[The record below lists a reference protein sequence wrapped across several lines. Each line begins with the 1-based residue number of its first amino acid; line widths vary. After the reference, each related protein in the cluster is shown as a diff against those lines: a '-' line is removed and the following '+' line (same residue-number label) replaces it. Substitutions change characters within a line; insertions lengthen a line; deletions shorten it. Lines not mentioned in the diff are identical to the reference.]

1 MITKPLWLL
10 FIIQSAGLLG
20 AENFGIFM
28 FTIAVSTIIA
38 GFFELGLDLHI
49 VRAVSPQKHKAKELA
64 SLSVSIRLI
73 AIVLMLVVA
82 LPIYDFFLA
91 DTYSPAIFASA
102 MVYGALFSVITH
114 FRSLF
119 RSLELVKYEAISV
132 IWEKLVIAAA
142 GFYVLFTTA
151 DLLTYMLVYNAG
163 LFITA
168 VYAYSVIRKLTGA
181 RITLPTGSAIMSMLR
196 PASPFAVLNVIQII
210 YTRLGTILIERLS
223 GNSIWVGFHNAG
235 ARFADAF
242 VIFPNTIVA
251 AVYPVFCRV
260 HDQKDKL
267 WTLADLSSRI
277 LLAITVPIGA
287 AMFIAHIPFTS
298 FVFTDEYLPASHAI
312 AWFGLTIIASAQ
324 VFVFGSIVS
333 ASGLQARQNRLIGPA
348 FALSLVLYLVFI
360 PKYGFI
366 AAAIITFADQLTL
379 LLISVW
385 IAREKLYLKQ
395 AFLNALRATISPLAL
410 FLVYPFIEPSLVE
423 MTPVLHLLT
432 LVAMLGV
439 GTLLFRV
446 VSIKDVRL
454 LLELRKTYQ

>member
-1 MITKPLWLL
+1 
-10 FIIQSAGLLG
+10 
-20 AENFGIFM
+20 M

-38 GFFELGLDLHI
+38 GLFELGLDLHI
-49 VRAVSPQKHKAKELA
+49 IRAVSPQKHQAKELA

-73 AIVLMLVVA
+73 AVILMLAVA
-82 LPIYDFFLA
+82 LPVYGFFLA

-102 MVYGALFSVITH
+102 MIYGALFSVLTH

-132 IWEKLVIAAA
+132 IWEKLVIATA

-181 RITLPTGSAIMSMLR
+181 RMTLPTGGAIMSMLR

-210 YTRLGTILIERLS
+210 FTRLGTILIERLS
-223 GNSIWVGFHNAG
+223 GNSMWVGFHNAG

-260 HDQKDKL
+260 HNQKDKL
-267 WTLADLSSRI
+267 WSLADLSSRV
-277 LLAITVPIGA
+277 LLAITIPIGA

-333 ASGLQARQNRLIGPA
+333 ASGLQARSNRLIGPA
-348 FALSLVLYLVFI
+348 FAISLILYLVFI
-360 PKYGFI
+360 PKYGFV
-366 AAAIITFADQLTL
+366 AAAIITFADQLL
-379 LLISVW
+379 LLLVNMW
-385 IAREKLYLKQ
+385 VARHKINIKHYIKTLS
-395 AFLNALRATISPLAL
+395 RASLG
-410 FLVYPFIEPSLVE
+410 PFIVYLCYPYMVA
-423 MTPVLHLLT
+423 LL
-432 LVAMLGV
+432 
-439 GTLLFRV
+439 GTLLNHIHFILIV
-446 VSIKDVRL
+446 ILNL
-454 LLELRKTYQ
+454 LLMIFLKVLTLEDFRAINAISKKLR